1 MRVTVHLRRHSSHR
15 PDQLPTWIR
24 RDAVTKILGPPAP
37 EALAELRDHRG
48 ERVGLGMFSP
58 DSDIPVRVLCRGDRE
73 LPEDWLSRRVHQA
86 LEAREHLG
94 IESTTGYREINAEG
108 DGLPGLTVDRYGTHR
123 VIQMTTASMLARR
136 EEIAAALRDHTPR
149 PTIWTVP
156 EAAARRE
163 SIPALCE
170 GDPTD
175 VLSFREYGLDLE
187 TTPPPSQ
194 KTGAYH
200 DQRENRRRVASLAA
214 AGGGRVLDLG
224 CHLGGFSLHAAR
236 AGLSCVAVD
245 RSDEALSLVRRNA
258 DANGLEDIET
268 LRSDIFGHMDEPA
281 LSGPFGA
288 IIFDPP
294 KVAASGHQA
303 GRATK
308 AMGLPLRRLIPRLS
322 PGGLLVVCSCSYN
335 VGPDAV
341 RSLVARVSV
350 ELGVRLPRLEH
361 RGPGPDHPT
370 CPHHVEGNYL
380 SVTIFRRADG

>member
-24 RDAVTKILGPPAP
+24 RDAVTKVLGPPAP
-37 EALAELRDHRG
+37 EALAEVRDHRG
-48 ERVGLGMFSP
+48 TRVGVGLFSP
-58 DSDIPVRVLCRGDRE
+58 DSDIPVRVLWRGEQE
-73 LPEDWLSRRVHQA
+73 LPGDWLSRRVHSA
-86 LEAREHLG
+86 LEARARLALED
-94 IESTTGYREINAEG
+94 TTGYREINAEG
-108 DGLPGLTVDRYGTHR
+108 DGLPGLTVDRYGDHR
-123 VIQMTTASMLARR
+123 VIQLTTAPMLARR
-136 EEIAAALRDHTPR
+136 EEIATALRDHTPR

-163 SIPALCE
+163 SISALCE
-170 GDPTD
+170 GEAPDL
-175 VLSFREYGLDLE
+175 LSFREYGMDLA

-214 AGGGRVLDLG
+214 PGGGRVLDLG

-236 AGLSCVAVD
+236 KGLRCVAVD
-245 RSDEALSLVRRNA
+245 RSEEDLSLVRRNA
-258 DANGLEDIET
+258 DANGLGQIET
-268 LRSDIFGHMDEPA
+268 VRSDIFGPMEEPA
-281 LSGPFGA
+281 LSGPFDV

-308 AMGLPLRRLIPRLS
+308 AMGLALRRLIQRLT

-350 ELGVRLPRLEH
+350 GLGVRLARLEH
-361 RGPGPDHPT
+361 RGPGADHPT

-380 SVTIFRRADG
+380 SVTIFRRFDI